1 MTIACL
7 AWGSLVSDPRE
18 LPCVS
23 EWRSDGPEL
32 PIEFARQSQ
41 DGRLT
46 LVVAEGA
53 RLCTTLWCELAVRDL
68 DEAIQVLQHRENTPN
83 ENSIGRWP
91 NATARKWPYSAH
103 VAAWAEA
110 RGLVG
115 VVWTALWPG
124 WIGSRG
130 LVPTMEEAVTYLQ
143 GLDPATVALA
153 ASYIRSTPAQVVT
166 EFRPALEAEL
176 DRLAAL

>member
-1 MTIACL
+1 MPIACL
-7 AWGSLVSDPRE
+7 AWGSLVTDPRE
-18 LPCVS
+18 LPCAS
-23 EWRSDGPEL
+23 EWRSDGPDL

-53 RLCTTLWCELAVRDL
+53 RMCTTLWCELAVTDL
-68 DEAIQVLQHRENTPN
+68 KEAIQVLQHREKTPK
-83 ENSIGRWP
+83 ESSIGRWP
-91 NATARKWPYSAH
+91 NATAGKWPYSAH

-110 RGLVG
+110 RGLAG
-115 VVWTALWPG
+115 VVWTALLPG

-130 LVPTMEEAVTYLQ
+130 VVPSMEEAVAYLR
-143 GLDPATVALA
+143 GLDPAMSALA
-153 ASYIRSTPAQVVT
+153 GSYIRYTPAQIAT
-166 EFRPALEAEL
+166 AFRPALEAEL